1 MLFITQPE
9 ARPNGYVHLSSSTQW
24 ERWLRANI
32 PETLHREVRRRL
44 TSNIKHLLVGLE
56 LKAALIE
63 PHQNRAPGERPVLFE
78 PYFQNLI
85 LEFCV
90 GAFSVLEG
98 LGSAYYLAKIG
109 QDGIDGPRIRRED
122 WLEALAAVYDENGDQ
137 GLKAAVETTLMVRDK
152 LHQDRL
158 GVREDI
164 DWHALSYE
172 GAFSPARQAIQTL
185 LRREAD
191 AVPEASNL
199 H

>member
-1 MLFITQPE
+1 
-9 ARPNGYVHLSSSTQW
+9 
-24 ERWLRANI
+24 
-32 PETLHREVRRRL
+32 
-44 TSNIKHLLVGLE
+44 
-56 LKAALIE
+56 
-63 PHQNRAPGERPVLFE
+63 
-78 PYFQNLI
+78 
-85 LEFCV
+85 
-90 GAFSVLEG
+90 
-98 LGSAYYLAKIG
+98 
-109 QDGIDGPRIRRED
+109 
-122 WLEALAAVYDENGDQ
+122 
-137 GLKAAVETTLMVRDK
+137 MVRDK